1 MCVHEYMEER
11 GNKCKMVF
19 IYYLFSLFTKLCTEF
34 SAENKNYSR
43 YLGKIGT

>member
-19 IYYLFSLFTKLCTEF
+19 IYWSEF